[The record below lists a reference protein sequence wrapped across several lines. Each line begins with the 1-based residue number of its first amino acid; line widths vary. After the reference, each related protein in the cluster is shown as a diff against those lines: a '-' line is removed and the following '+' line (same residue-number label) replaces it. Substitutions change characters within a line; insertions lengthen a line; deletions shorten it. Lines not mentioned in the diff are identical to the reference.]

1 MRVVDIDFYTILL
14 YEKSYENILICD
26 ISYKTFRHDK
36 IDGFIKTYDGS
47 RTGIRIIWSWK
58 TSCNFLIGLN
68 IL

>member
-36 IDGFIKTYDGS
+36 IDGFIKTYNGS
-47 RTGIRIIWSWK
+47 RTGIRIIWS
-58 TSCNFLIGLN
+58 
-68 IL
+68 